1 MPRYRCA
8 TRKVAATGSREIA
21 GPAHRVPADG
31 RKYTQT
37 AGRERHKS
45 QSSTTCRD
53 IKCSTSGGTGLA
65 SVFHGIRYRRAYHSL
80 CFSGFIIAP
89 RISDNTFT
97 TITSDP
103 TTITPAEIAA

>member
-45 QSSTTCRD
+45 QSSTACRD
-53 IKCSTSGGTGLA
+53 RKCSTSGGTDLA

-80 CFSGFIIAP
+80 CFNGLVRAP
-89 RISDNTFT
+89 RISDSTL
-97 TITSDP
+97 TIITKLP